1 MNFLND
7 RRWLMKASAGLALVN
22 LLMSQQSQ
30 SAQPPQSQKKGNGKP
45 GDFNFLTGEWKIQNR
60 RLKAPDSQDWDEFE
74 GEATVWGFLE
84 GIGSLEE
91 LRIPARKFSG
101 MGLRLLDI
109 DQGIWNDYWVNSK
122 APVLSVPGLQGQF
135 EKGVGTF
142 SASEEADGST
152 LIVRGVWDQIE
163 KDSCRWYQTA
173 SKDNGKTWQDN
184 WVMRWSRKK

>member
-1 MNFLND
+1 M
-7 RRWLMKASAGLALVN
+7 
-22 LLMSQQSQ
+22 
-30 SAQPPQSQKKGNGKP
+30 
-45 GDFNFLTGEWKIQNR
+45 
-60 RLKAPDSQDWDEFE
+60 KAPDTQDWDEFE

-91 LRIPARKFSG
+91 LRIPARTFSG

-109 DQGIWNDYWVNSK
+109 DQGVWTTTGSMPRPQY
-122 APVLSVPGLQGQF
+122 SVPGLQGQF

-163 KDSCRWYQTA
+163 KDACRWYQTS
-173 SKDNGKTWQDN
+173 SKDNGKTWQYN